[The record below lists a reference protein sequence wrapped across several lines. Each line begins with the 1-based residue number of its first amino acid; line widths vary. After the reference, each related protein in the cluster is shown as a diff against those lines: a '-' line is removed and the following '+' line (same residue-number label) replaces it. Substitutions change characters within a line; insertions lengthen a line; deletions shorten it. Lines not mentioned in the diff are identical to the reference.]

1 MLFQSLAT
9 SHQEVEYIPV
19 PDPGQAFENPS
30 AHESKAK
37 VT

>member
-9 SHQEVEYIPV
+9 SHQEVESTPV
-19 PDPGQAFENPS
+19 PDPDQAFENPS
-30 AHESKAK
+30 ARESKAK

>member
-1 MLFQSLAT
+1 MLSQSLAT
-9 SHQEVEYIPV
+9 SHQEVESIPF
-19 PDPGQAFENPS
+19 PDPGQACVTPS